1 MTYLYAYVHTESAL
15 FNCGG
20 CGNVC
25 PVGTL
30 CENGLCEWWHD
41 IYNPC
46 PSYALNCGWGGSVDC
61 TGILYDDDNCGGCGV
76 KCSDTG
82 ACIGGVCIDQSTA
95 DAAESGEME

>member
-1 MTYLYAYVHTESAL
+1 M
-15 FNCGG
+15 
-20 CGNVC
+20 
-25 PVGTL
+25 GTL

-61 TGILYDDDNCGGCGV
+61 TGILYDDDNCGSCGIL
-76 KCSDTG
+76 CSDTG
-82 ACIGGVCIDQSTA
+82 ACIDGVCIDQSTA